1 MFIVLQILCL
11 LPEIRAEKNTS
22 CATCLKATLS
32 KVVKCAYFF
41 KSTGSNSLL
50 GPKSST
56 DATSNE
62 VMEADDDEVEQK
74 LGLNLSLLFNLIY
87 KAIYRR

>member
-11 LPEIRAEKNTS
+11 LPEIRAEKKIPR
-22 CATCLKATLS
+22 AEHALKQLQAL
-32 KVVKCAYFF
+32 K
-41 KSTGSNSLL
+41 SLL

-74 LGLNLSLLFNLIY
+74 LRLTAYRLI
-87 KAIYRR
+87 